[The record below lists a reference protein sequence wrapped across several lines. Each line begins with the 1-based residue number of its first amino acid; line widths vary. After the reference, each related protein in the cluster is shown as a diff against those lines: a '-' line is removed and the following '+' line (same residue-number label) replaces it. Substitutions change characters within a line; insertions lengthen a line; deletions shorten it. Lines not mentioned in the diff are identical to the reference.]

1 VFQED
6 IDAIKKDAGLLE
18 ATAGP
23 VVNGLRDT
31 VDYLNQTLSTLNH
44 EFINLEATD
53 RFTLQE
59 LLDKFKWNVT
69 SAGNFYNAAL
79 TGMRA
84 NGMSVENNVRE
95 ATADLVLIHT
105 ERHIIQEQ

>member
-31 VDYLNQTLSTLNH
+31 VDNLNQTLSKLNH

-59 LLDKFKWNVT
+59 LHDKFKWNVT
-69 SAGNFYNAAL
+69 SAGNFYDAAL
-79 TGMRA
+79 AGMRA
-84 NGMSVENNVRE
+84 NGLSVENNVRE

-105 ERHIIQEQ
+105 ARCSIQEQ